1 MHMTKLYECIKNK
14 KVNNSHTREAIYTV
28 LKKAD
33 QCLSV
38 SDITQGLRENY
49 PKTVSLNTIYRHLTL
64 FAECGLVTVI
74 QDDFKKS
81 YYILR
86 KDTAHVFTLCPK
98 CNTISTHEN
107 LEHLE
112 KILSTLE
119 STEYITMHRKCKNC
133 R

>member
-38 SDITQGLRENY
+38 SDITQGLQENY

-64 FAECGLVTVI
+64 FAECALVTVI

-81 YYILR
+81 YYTLT

-98 CNTISTHEN
+98 CHTITTVENT
-107 LEHLE
+107 EHLE
-112 KILSTLE
+112 KLLVTLE
-119 STEYITMHRKCKNC
+119 NTEYITIHRKCQNC
-133 R
+133 Q